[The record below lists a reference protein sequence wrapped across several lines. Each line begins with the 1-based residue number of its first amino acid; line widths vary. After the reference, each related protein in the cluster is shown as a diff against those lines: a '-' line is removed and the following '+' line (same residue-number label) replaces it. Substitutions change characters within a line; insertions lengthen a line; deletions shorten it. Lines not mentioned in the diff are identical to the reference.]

1 MIELTYYFGKDGE
14 DEFIYIPPYTTIKLC
29 ANVLFKELHPDKSFE
44 DVDIFYFV
52 QEHEEIIKEDL
63 YDLCK
68 EQAYQEYL
76 DYVEERKNPY
86 TYRGIK
92 EKDFY

>member
-1 MIELTYYFGKDGE
+1 MIELIYYFGKNGG
-14 DEFIYIPPYTTIKLC
+14 DEFIYIPSDIDITSC
-29 ANVLFKELHPDKSFE
+29 ARVLFEELYPEESFE
-44 DVDIFYFV
+44 DADIFHFI

-63 YDLCK
+63 YNRCK
-68 EQAYQEYL
+68 KQAYEEYL

-92 EKDFY
+92 ERDFY